1 MMRDSSFVI
10 IRSVVA
16 VSLLAGLALAPAG
29 PGTTVFAVPVI
40 VLAVVAGLSFL
51 RGPAG
56 GAARVGICIL
66 FLTMAIL
73 KIADTG
79 AARAYGRAFDPL
91 VDMGLLPAAWNL
103 ARGTLGTASAAAIL
117 AGVVI
122 ALSLAT
128 GLLFWALGGPARL
141 GRRTRRAALA
151 VALVL
156 LGVVGVSRLAGW
168 GGLPV
173 GTPAADYI
181 AAHIQRSLA
190 TRAELLAFN
199 RQLATDPLAD
209 LPAETRFAALAGQ
222 DVMLWFVESYGQNAL
237 YDPRYAA
244 TVRRRLDQVG
254 ADLDTAGLHAKS
266 AWLVSPTYGGMSW
279 LAHGAL
285 LSGLWTNNQSRY
297 DTMIQSD
304 RASLNRLFR
313 EAGWT
318 TIAAVPAIVED
329 WPEADYFGFDA
340 VYDARR
346 LGYRGRRFN
355 WVTMPDQF
363 TLNRVR
369 QIVGELDQ
377 PAMVEASLI
386 SSHAPWTP
394 IPHLVDWEAIDDGH
408 IFDPQALAGDSPQ
421 TVWADPAR
429 VRRQY
434 LKSIDYVWATLGQ
447 YMRRYGDDTVFIILG
462 DHQAAPIVSGARRD
476 YRVPITVVAADPSV
490 MDRLDDK
497 YWQPGLV
504 PDESLAARGMDQFR
518 EAFTRAMSGPVE

>member
-1 MMRDSSFVI
+1 MMRDSSLVI
-10 IRSVVA
+10 TRSAIAASLLVGLALAPVGSVATRLVVPA
-16 VSLLAGLALAPAG
+16 GAIALLAGLAWH
-29 PGTTVFAVPVI
+29 
-40 VLAVVAGLSFL
+40 

-56 GAARVGICIL
+56 RVARVAVCGL
-66 FLTMAIL
+66 FVATALL
-73 KIADTG
+73 KIADVG

-122 ALSLAT
+122 TLALAT
-128 GLLFWALGGPARL
+128 GLLFWALGGLARL
-141 GRRTRRAALA
+141 GQRTRRAGLA
-151 VALVL
+151 AALVL
-156 LGVVGVSRLAGW
+156 LCVVGVSRLAGW
-168 GGLPV
+168 SSLPV
-173 GTPAADYI
+173 GMPAADYI
-181 AAHIQRSLA
+181 AGHVQRSLA
-190 TRAELLAFN
+190 TRAELLAFD
-199 RQLATDPLAD
+199 RQLANDPLAD
-209 LPAETRFAALAGQ
+209 LPVDTRFSALAGQ

-244 TVRRRLDQVG
+244 TVRERLDQVG

-297 DTMIQSD
+297 DSMITSN

-329 WPEADYFGFDA
+329 WPESAYFGFDA

-369 QIVGELDQ
+369 QIVGRLEQ
-377 PAMVEASLI
+377 PAMVEVSLI

-394 IPHLVDWEAIDDGH
+394 IPHRVDWEAIDDGH
-408 IFDPQALAGDSPQ
+408 IFDAQALAGDSPQ

-429 VRRQY
+429 VRSQY
-434 LKSIDYVWATLGQ
+434 LKSIDYVWATLGD
-447 YMRRYGDDTVFIILG
+447 YMTHFGDDTVFIILG
-462 DHQAAPIVSGARRD
+462 DHQAAPIVTGARDD
-476 YRVPITVVAADPSV
+476 YRVPITIVAADPDLL
-490 MDRLDDK
+490 DRLDQR
-497 YWQPGLV
+497 YWQAGLV
-504 PDESLAARGMDQFR
+504 PDEALAARGMDQFR
-518 EAFTRAMSGPVE
+518 EAFTRAMSGPD